1 MVMGQWDYGTASAV
15 LWNRPTHYAPRTTH
29 FPVPNALRTTHH
41 ALRTTH
47 YALRTSPFKK
57 REIKRQMEALQKEI
71 LAQVN
76 TPETRN
82 YVIELLLE
90 ICRVDTSPF
99 ADVNL
104 MREAENKVFQSLE
117 REFAKISFPDARLER
132 RAIDPAIE
140 NHPGFS
146 QLHFTK
152 TEERP
157 QGLSTE
163 ETYRERGNLLYF
175 VPGENGVEANGV
187 ALNAHIDVVKPYV
200 PPRLENDIIYG
211 RGACDDKG
219 SIVTMLTALKVLAAV
234 LQKSGRRLRRNLV
247 AMCVIEEEPGGNGSL
262 SLAIDRELKKLYDSI
277 LVLECCGNN
286 IHPANRGA
294 VWYRADLSCP
304 GANLFEMSAF
314 VYEQMELAGRAIKA
328 ESRHPLFPQRPV
340 QTCHGQI
347 GHYGEHPSRICGEV
361 AFEICFDGEIN
372 SKVENLVEDGIA
384 SALQDYLALYGDKSK
399 VNDPTTGLPK
409 VERHYDLEM
418 NGKCMLCKV
427 HGSTGHMGSIM
438 ENDGAI
444 TKMACLVRMLY
455 RMKEKLRQ
463 ASGGEVTLK
472 LHAESVAPVLTLEGG
487 QGFVPTHEISEVM
500 ERMRAAAIAGAA
512 AICVWKKI
520 PPPPRIASRSAMT
533 SCTMPPSMVIRT
545 PRRCAMPLPLEKR
558 PAFGKRGKRSPAG
571 LSPATRD
578 FLPLSIPRCRC

>member
-1 MVMGQWDYGTASAV
+1 
-15 LWNRPTHYAPRTTH
+15 
-29 FPVPNALRTTHH
+29 
-41 ALRTTH
+41 
-47 YALRTSPFKK
+47 
-57 REIKRQMEALQKEI
+57 
-71 LAQVN
+71 
-76 TPETRN
+76 
-82 YVIELLLE
+82 
-90 ICRVDTSPF
+90 
-99 ADVNL
+99 

-157 QGLSTE
+157 QGLSVE
-163 ETYRERGNLLYF
+163 ETYRDRCNLLYF
-175 VPGENGVEANGV
+175 VPGENGVEENGI

-219 SIVTMLTALKVLAAV
+219 SIVSMLTALKVLAAV

-361 AFEICFDGEIN
+361 AFEICFDGKIN
-372 SKVENLVEDGIA
+372 TKVENLVEDGIA
-384 SALQDYLALYGDKSK
+384 SSLQDYLALYGDKSK
-399 VNDPTTGLPK
+399 VKDPTTGLPK
-409 VERHYDLEM
+409 VDRHYDLEM
-418 NGKCMLCKV
+418 SGKCMLCKV

-438 ENDGAI
+438 ENDGAV
-444 TKMACLVRMLY
+444 TKMACLVRTLY

-472 LHAESVAPVLTLEGG
+472 LHAENVSPVLTLEGG

-512 AICVWKKI
+512 AYL
-520 PPPPRIASRSAMT
+520 R
-533 SCTMPPSMVIRT
+533 
-545 PRRCAMPLPLEKR
+545 LEKN
-558 PAFGKRGKRSPAG
+558 PSAAEDCVKVSYDKLHNAAFDGDPDSPQMRNAIAAGKAAGIWQEGQAVTGWTVSCDSRLFAFEYPEMPVLTSGAG
-571 LSPATRD
+571 LLQYAHADSEQVRVD
-578 FLPLSIPRCRC
+578 DLMQSIAFIALYLLREAELA